1 MNLEQ
6 KQSVVTALT
15 EKLRAANGVYLTDF
29 QGLTVK
35 RITDF
40 RSRIRKEGAEYL
52 VVKNTLAERAL
63 AELDLPQEI
72 VNFFRGPTGL
82 VITTSDPVGAAR
94 VISDF
99 AKENDDRPAIKA
111 GIVERRAVTAAEVQR
126 LATLPSREQL
136 LAELAGAMQGP
147 IAQLAFALQA
157 KLVEMAGLIEALK
170 NAREGE
176 GGAASP
182 AAV

>member
-6 KQSVVTALT
+6 KQSVVTELT
-15 EKLRAANGVYLTDF
+15 EKLRSANGVYLTDF

-35 RITDF
+35 RITAL

-52 VVKNTLAERAL
+52 VVKTTLAERAL
-63 AELDLPQEI
+63 ADLDLPQEI
-72 VNFFRGPTGL
+72 VTFFRGPTGL
-82 VITTSDPVGAAR
+82 VITTNDPVGAAR
-94 VISDF
+94 VIADF
-99 AKENDDRPAIKA
+99 AKENDNRPAIKA

-136 LAELAGAMQGP
+136 LAELAGAFQGP
-147 IAQLAFALQA
+147 IAALAFALQA
-157 KLVEMAGLIEALK
+157 KLVETAGLIEALK
-170 NAREGE
+170 VAREGVDAE
-176 GGAASP
+176 ASP